1 MYCVWSPFPHFRLPL
16 LLHPQEFDII
26 WNIVY
31 NTSVKTPDIVLD
43 TNVIVAALRS
53 KRGASNKLL
62 SLVGSQKFEIH
73 DSVALILEYEDVLQ
87 RQRTEL
93 GLLQDDVADFIDSLC
108 SMAHHHK
115 IYFLW
120 RPTLSDVGDELVLEL
135 AVTAGCEYIV
145 THNVS
150 DFKNIGIF
158 GIQAIT
164 PKEFLQVIR
173 EVKK

>member
-1 MYCVWSPFPHFRLPL
+1 MKP
-16 LLHPQEFDII
+16 
-26 WNIVY
+26 
-31 NTSVKTPDIVLD
+31 PDIVLD

-62 SLVGSQKFEIH
+62 SLVGTQKFEIH

-87 RQRTEL
+87 RYRTEL
-93 GLLQDDVADFIDSLC
+93 GLSQDDVSDFIDALC

-120 RPTLSDVGDELVLEL
+120 RPTLSDVNDELILEL
-135 AVTAGCEYIV
+135 AVTAHCEYIV
-145 THNVS
+145 THNTS
-150 DFKNIGIF
+150 DFKGIKKF

-164 PKEFLQVIR
+164 PREFLQIIR
-173 EVKK
+173 EVKE

>member
-1 MYCVWSPFPHFRLPL
+1 MV
-16 LLHPQEFDII
+16 DIAG
-26 WNIVY
+26 NVVY
-31 NTSVKTPDIVLD
+31 NTSMKPPDIVLD

-62 SLVGSQKFEIH
+62 SLVGTQKFEIH

-87 RQRTEL
+87 RYRTEL
-93 GLLQDDVADFIDSLC
+93 GLSQDDVSDFIDALC

-120 RPTLSDVGDELVLEL
+120 RPTLSDVNDELILEL
-135 AVTAGCEYIV
+135 AVTAQCEYIV

-150 DFKNIGIF
+150 DFKGIDKF
-158 GIQAIT
+158 GIRAIT
-164 PKEFLQVIR
+164 PREFLQIIR
-173 EVKK
+173 EVKE

>member
-1 MYCVWSPFPHFRLPL
+1 M
-16 LLHPQEFDII
+16 
-26 WNIVY
+26 
-31 NTSVKTPDIVLD
+31 KKPDIVLD

-62 SLVGSQKFEIH
+62 SLVGTQKFEIH

-87 RQRTEL
+87 RQRAEL
-93 GLLQDDVADFIDSLC
+93 GLSHDDIADFIDSLC

-120 RPTLSDVGDELVLEL
+120 RPTLSDVNDELILEL

-145 THNVS
+145 THNIS
-150 DFKNIGIF
+150 DFKGVERF

-164 PKEFLQVIR
+164 PREFLQIIR
-173 EVKK
+173 EVKE